1 MSGLTSDAIARHG
14 VLNEGVY
21 FIQKPFS
28 KEDLAKT
35 VRKALDEVK
44 NSDHGMDRV

>member
-1 MSGLTSDAIARHG
+1 MMYNRLEHQHHPPDPER
-14 VLNEGVY
+14 

-35 VRKALDEVK
+35 VRKALDDVTG
-44 NSDHGMDRV
+44 SV